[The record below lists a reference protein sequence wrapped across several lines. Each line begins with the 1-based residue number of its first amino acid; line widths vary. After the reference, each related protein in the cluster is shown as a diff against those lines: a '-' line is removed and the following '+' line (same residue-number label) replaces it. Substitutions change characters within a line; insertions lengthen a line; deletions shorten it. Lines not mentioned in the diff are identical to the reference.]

1 MCYLSDLQIYFKIVI
16 FDLNINSVMGKVKRK
31 GRTAS
36 FTIEE
41 MLDSVRWRIAVDYFH
56 TDKSFM
62 RAMLIELLW
71 ECTNVTK
78 STLIKR
84 YAQHSSLSAFEMIPF
99 LRATDEF
106 DTYNLWFGL
115 SEVERDLYLGD
126 IKGTLS
132 PEEREQLLT
141 RVKEKF
147 MQSSPNTN

>member
-1 MCYLSDLQIYFKIVI
+1 MS
-16 FDLNINSVMGKVKRK
+16 VKRK
-31 GRTAS
+31 GRTAAY
-36 FTIEE
+36 TIDQMME
-41 MLDSVRWRIAVDYFH
+41 SVRWRIAVDYFDM
-56 TDKSFM
+56 DKSFM

-106 DTYNLWFGL
+106 DTYNLWYSL
-115 SEVERDLYLGD
+115 SEQERDLYLGD

-132 PEEREQLLT
+132 KEQKAELLEKV
-141 RVKEKF
+141 RVKF
-147 MQSSPNTN
+147 MESKTNTLESESPKTA